1 VAPVV
6 CAVAAPMSHEIVQA
20 AMLFC
25 LDRGAK
31 LRLVGIVEDKLW
43 DSTRATGGERV
54 RRYKHTRLELDQAL
68 ETARAA
74 GVVATTTVRAG
85 DVVRE
90 ALREAEAVDASDVFF
105 ACTRGR
111 IRTALTRKPSLEL
124 EHVTRIPPS
133 ENELARAA

>member
-6 CAVAAPMSHEIVQA
+6 CAVGAPMSHEVVQA

-43 DSTRATGGERV
+43 DSTRATVGERV
-54 RRYKHTRLELDQAL
+54 RRYKHTRLELDQAV

-105 ACTRGR
+105 ARTRGR
-111 IRTALTRKPSLEL
+111 IRTALTKKPALEL

-133 ENELARAA
+133 EKEFARAA